1 MTFFVL
7 KRFVQLIP
15 ILFGM
20 SVAVFLLIHFIPGD
34 PTIAI
39 LGEDYSEQRA
49 SQLRQDLG
57 LDRSLPVQFGLWLSN
72 VVQGD
77 LGTSLFND
85 RAVTTQLLSRGR
97 VTLTLALFTTVI
109 SLVIAIPLG
118 VLSATRRDSW
128 IDNTS
133 RLLTMIGISMP
144 VFWFGLLLMLLLS
157 LQLGLLPPG
166 GSPTNYGLVAY
177 ILPSLTLG
185 ITNASLVTRMTRSA
199 MLEVLAQDYIR
210 TARSKGIAERT
221 IQYKH
226 AFRNALIPVVTIVGL
241 QVGSL
246 LSGAVLTEFIFSL
259 PGLGSL
265 LIDSVYRRD
274 FPVIQGCVLVVG
286 LAFVITNLLVDTLY
300 AALDPRIQY

>member
-15 ILFGM
+15 ILIGM

-85 RAVTTQLLSRGR
+85 RAVAAQLLSRGR
-97 VTLTLALFTTVI
+97 VTLTLALFTTII
-109 SLVIAIPLG
+109 SLVIAVPLG

-128 IDNTS
+128 IDNGS

-177 ILPSLTLG
+177 VLPSLTLG

-210 TARSKGIAERT
+210 TARSKGISERT

-226 AFRNALIPVVTIVGL
+226 AFRNALIPVVTVVGL